1 VTEQVRRRSSPV
13 SRREVLNA
21 VYRCTPA
28 GTSEVADIIGVS
40 RQGAEHHLKKLE
52 DDGWIWSKKVGPTR
66 VWIHPRVMK
75 EP

>member
-1 VTEQVRRRSSPV
+1 VAEQVRRRGTSV
-13 SRREVLNA
+13 GRNEVMNA

-28 GTSEVADIIGVS
+28 GTSEVAELIGVS
-40 RQGAEHHLKKLE
+40 RQGAEYRLKHLE

-66 VWIHPRVMK
+66 VWIHPRVMP